1 MRLLCIALVAILGTA
16 EPCAA
21 EADLHLVADL
31 VLGHDRPI
39 GIVLEVV
46 EDSRGRLYLADSG
59 FTTIHVFSADGTFR
73 RQISGPGE
81 GPGMLMIPFV
91 LAIDAGDR
99 LVVAG
104 AGGRVAIWDTDGNH
118 VNEFRRRNPDGT
130 VKSIAVSPAGDVVL
144 ATYDPFGNTVA
155 DVYRP
160 DGEHLLSIPA
170 THDPVHGDDP
180 RVRPFFGGGSIDV
193 EPDGSILYTQQYPYL
208 VQRFSPHGDLLDET
222 DEGGAGWLP
231 EPPKPRTDRE
241 TFSVRLPGSSIDI
254 RRVGDHVLN
263 TATRSIGDTRRETLL
278 TLYDTELEL
287 VAKTVLEGLH
297 SVVGV
302 DRQNRV
308 LIFDRD
314 QEDVPIVT
322 RYEIRVGDDVPI
334 D

>member
-1 MRLLCIALVAILGTA
+1 
-16 EPCAA
+16 
-21 EADLHLVADL
+21 
-31 VLGHDRPI
+31 
-39 GIVLEVV
+39 
-46 EDSRGRLYLADSG
+46 
-59 FTTIHVFSADGTFR
+59 
-73 RQISGPGE
+73 
-81 GPGMLMIPFV
+81 
-91 LAIDAGDR
+91 
-99 LVVAG
+99 
-104 AGGRVAIWDTDGNH
+104 
-118 VNEFRRRNPDGT
+118 
-130 VKSIAVSPAGDVVL
+130 
-144 ATYDPFGNTVA
+144 
-155 DVYRP
+155 
-160 DGEHLLSIPA
+160 
-170 THDPVHGDDP
+170 
-180 RVRPFFGGGSIDV
+180 VRSFFGGGSVDV

-208 VQRFSPHGDLLDET
+208 VQRFTSDGDLLDET

-302 DRQNRV
+302 DRKNRV